1 MPKRGRERR
10 RDRESGV
17 TVVEFVLLSPIL
29 FILMFGT
36 VELGLVTYAHHAAV
50 AAAEQGARTGRE
62 DVSTDPDG
70 WQPLAQD
77 KATNWVSS
85 LVGGLVEQG
94 SLTAHATSD
103 PLTKQYPEVTVR
115 VNFNMV
121 SVVPWVVSLSA
132 TSAGPVECFYTPGGT
147 CDGG

>member
-1 MPKRGRERR
+1 MAMRGHERR

-50 AAAEQGARTGRE
+50 AAAEQGARAGRE
-62 DVSTDPDG
+62 DRYADPDG
-70 WQPLAQD
+70 WQTLAQNRA
-77 KATNWVSS
+77 KNWVTS
-85 LVGGLVEQG
+85 LVGGLVEQN
-94 SLTAHATSD
+94 SLTANGKSD
-103 PLTKQYPEVTVR
+103 SLAKQYPEVTVK
-115 VNFNMV
+115 VNFDMV
-121 SVVPWVVSLSA
+121 SVVPWSVSLSA
-132 TSAGPVECFYTPGGT
+132 TSSGPVECFYTPGGI